1 MDTTTFISE
10 IGLFALKLLVV
21 VVAVMLIAGT
31 IAAAAR
37 GAPRTGPR
45 LDTVRLDKRWREHAR
60 QLLHASGRQR
70 ALRQSRKDE
79 KRRADRRAAPRPRVF
94 VCRFDGNLQASGTSA
109 LAEQVNALLQVAEP
123 ADEIVLRLKS
133 PGGLVH
139 AYGHATAQLERL
151 RAAGLRLTVTVDEVA
166 ASGGYLMASVA
177 NQIIAAPFAV
187 LGSIGVVAQIP
198 NLHRF
203 LKRREIDVEL
213 HTAGR
218 WKRTLTLLGENTD
231 EARARFRADLERTHM
246 LFKAAVARYRPNL
259 DIERIATGETWY
271 GTEAL
276 EVGLVD
282 RVATSDTYL
291 LERSRDADIIALRI
305 AERRSLAE
313 RLTGGIARAA
323 TRVSGRVFRRTIART
338 VDRATAPTTHEHTHL
353 L

>member
-1 MDTTTFISE
+1 MDTSSFISE
-10 IGLFALKLLVV
+10 IGLFALKLLIVV
-21 VVAVMLIAGT
+21 VGVMLMAGA

-45 LDTVRLDKRWREHAR
+45 LDAVRLDKRWREHKRA
-60 QLLHASGRQR
+60 LLQASGRMR

-79 KRRADRRAAPRPRVF
+79 RRRTDKRATPRARVF
-94 VCRFDGNLQASGTSA
+94 VCRFDGNLQASGTPA

-139 AYGHATAQLERL
+139 AYGHATSQLERL
-151 RAAGLRLTVTVDEVA
+151 RSAGLRLTVAVDEVA

-177 NQIIAAPFAV
+177 DQIIAAPFAV

-203 LKRREIDVEL
+203 LKRRDIDVEL

-231 EARARFRADLERTHM
+231 EARAKFRADLERTHV
-246 LFKAAVARYRPNL
+246 LFKNAVARYRPAL

-271 GTEAL
+271 GSEAL
-276 EVGLVD
+276 EVGLID
-282 RVATSDTYL
+282 RVATSDAYL

-305 AERRSLAE
+305 AERKSLAD
-313 RLTGGIARAA
+313 RLAGGIARAA
-323 TRVSGRVFRRTIART
+323 ARVSGRVFRRTLN
-338 VDRATAPTTHEHTHL
+338 RAAAPAAHEHTHL